1 MLKSKLSVI
10 SAAVLLSLGLSACGG
25 SDKKNVAPS
34 NIALAASEITENVK
48 GSDVGALTATDDN
61 SGDTLTFSVNDE
73 RFEVV
78 SNTLKLKADQFIDFE
93 KESTV
98 ALTITVT
105 DQDSLSF
112 NKNFTMDVLN
122 ALDTY
127 AFASMVMDGKSS
139 VSYGGQTARQV
150 LLVQLIDYIGSGL
163 QADFDAGV
171 VKTKQDTIDK
181 LMAMYEKTDASK
193 LAWTETV
200 ADKALTM
207 TTTPGTKQASLGEI
221 SSSFKSLQGKIAGKD
236 ATGQHKK
243 WESEFEGWGNKGAT
257 TPDALIQTYFA
268 MLGDNVQTATN
279 GEVRNDITDTAIT
292 KLYLQSNGLD
302 LKQLIQKF
310 LLGAVNFSQG
320 SDDYL
325 DDNRN
330 DDGTKIEGLE
340 TKGLNGANIEGDKDG
355 TKAYTALEHGF
366 DEGFGYFGAARNYND
381 YTDHEIA
388 GKSGRDGWATGY
400 NDTNA
405 DGKIDLMSEL
415 NFGHSVNAAKRD
427 RGADASAATDFTKQ
441 AFDAFLAA
449 REIIRKAVGAEFTSE
464 QRNELSKQTA
474 IAVLTWEKAISA
486 TIIHYIREVNED
498 LDKLG
503 SDDYSASDY
512 ANLAKHWSELKGFS
526 LGLQF
531 NPKSPV
537 TDVKFTEL
545 QALIGMQPVLVK
557 SDVEAYKAKLIK
569 ARTILADAYGFDAA
583 NVTKW

>member
-112 NKNFTMDVLN
+112 NKDFTIDVLN

-127 AFASMVMDGKSS
+127 AFASMVKDGESS

-163 QADFDAGV
+163 QADFDAGDIT
-171 VKTKQDTIDK
+171 TKDETVAK

-193 LAWTETV
+193 TAWTESV
-200 ADKALTM
+200 ADAALTM

-236 ATGQHKK
+236 ATGQHKD
-243 WESEFEGWGNKGAT
+243 WATEFEGWGDKGAT

-268 MLGDNVQTATN
+268 MLGDNVEN
-279 GEVRNDITDTAIT
+279 GNTRLDMMGNPIT
-292 KLYLQSNGLD
+292 KIYLQSNGLD
-302 LKQLIQKF
+302 LKQLTQKF

-330 DDGTKIEGLE
+330 EDGTKSGGLD
-340 TKGLNGANIEGDKDG
+340 TKGLNGDNMGGDKDG

-388 GKSGRDGWATGY
+388 GKSGRDGWAKGY
-400 NDTNA
+400 NDTDA
-405 DGKIDLMSEL
+405 SGEIDLMSEY
-415 NFGHSVNAAKRD
+415 NFGHSKNAAKRD
-427 RGADASAATDFTKQ
+427 RGSDASAATNFTKE

-449 REIIRKAVGAEFTSE
+449 REIIRKAVGAEFTTE
-464 QRNELSKQTA
+464 QRQELADQTA

-503 SDDYSASDY
+503 SDGYTAGDY